1 MQKGLTMPKLLSN
14 LPDKFLKK
22 VFKCGYRR
30 MKPEDAAAY
39 LKISLRTYF
48 RYQSRFLSFREA
60 LEAGKKQRKDDDLQ
74 RFYREN
80 DIDPELFA
88 EMERE
93 ARELEPLDLEI
104 TPKPGYFIEERIEQ
118 RGDRT
123 VYITE
128 QKLMPLPSIEE
139 LIKDFKRGH
148 RKRRK
153 TKEKLE
159 NRN

>member
-22 VFKCGYRR
+22 VFKCGYKR
-30 MKPEDAAAY
+30 MKPEDAAEY

-60 LEAGKKQRKDDDLQ
+60 LEQGKSQRKDDDLQ

-80 DIDPELFA
+80 DIDPKIFDDAEQLFS
-88 EMERE
+88 
-93 ARELEPLDLEI
+93 ELEPLSLEI
-104 TPKPGYFIEERIEQ
+104 KPKPGYYIEERTEQ

-123 VYITE
+123 FYITE
-128 QKLMPLPSIEE
+128 QRLNPLPDLAD
-139 LIKDFKRGH
+139 LIREFKKGH
-148 RKRRK
+148 RTPRRK
-153 TKEKLE
+153 RKP
-159 NRN
+159 